1 MLGFVVAPFGG
12 VLTFF
17 LLGLFLGSSGRTLS
31 TDLASWRLAY
41 GLVGILLVAY
51 LAEACVA
58 APLHRELERRGSTS
72 LLAYWFVGAATGA
85 APFALMVWSR
95 FWHGS
100 ARTLDRFREST
111 CASLLDGVR
120 LEFYLVSRL
129 RLCFG
134 GRPFEGR
141 EALHRNDERSGGRG
155 RKYGHALTKALTPR
169 RCRRCTPVSR

>member
-1 MLGFVVAPFGG
+1 
-12 VLTFF
+12 
-17 LLGLFLGSSGRTLS
+17 
-31 TDLASWRLAY
+31 
-41 GLVGILLVAY
+41 
-51 LAEACVA
+51 
-58 APLHRELERRGSTS
+58 
-72 LLAYWFVGAATGA
+72 
-85 APFALMVWSR
+85 MVWSR

-155 RKYGHALTKALTPR
+155 RKYGHALAKPITRR
-169 RCRRCTPVSR
+169 RCRRCTPFQDRVECRRLRQLRLGTICSFRRTQLNWSFKSEIATMCLMHWNLVASESIRRFA